1 MSIFL
6 EDVNDPE
13 PTVYD
18 RRKAAESHLESCW
31 SVLEDEVE
39 CRDDIVRVKK
49 LVKDIEE
56 AIAEL
61 DELIDACDMAD
72 EAGARRMWSA
82 KEIDRD
88 EFV

>member
-1 MSIFL
+1 MSLFL

-18 RRKAAESHLESCW
+18 RREAAEAHLESCW

-39 CRDDIVRVKK
+39 CREDVARVKK
-49 LVKDIEE
+49 LVRDVEA

-61 DELIDACDMAD
+61 DKLIDACDLAD
-72 EAGARRMWSA
+72 AAASERMLGH
-82 KEIDRD
+82 R

>member
-1 MSIFL
+1 MSLFL

-18 RRKAAESHLESCW
+18 RREAAEAHLESCW
-31 SVLEDEVE
+31 SVLADEVE
-39 CRDDIVRVKK
+39 CREDIARVKK
-49 LVKDIEE
+49 LVRDVEA

-72 EAGARRMWSA
+72 SAASERMWGH
-82 KEIDRD
+82 R

>member
-1 MSIFL
+1 MSLFL
-6 EDVNDPE
+6 EDVNDLE

-18 RRKAAESHLESCW
+18 RREAAEAHLESCW

-56 AIAEL
+56 AIDEL
-61 DELIDACDMAD
+61 DKLIEACDMAD
-72 EAGARRMWSA
+72 RASA
-82 KEIDRD
+82 EMMCRSR
-88 EFV
+88 EF